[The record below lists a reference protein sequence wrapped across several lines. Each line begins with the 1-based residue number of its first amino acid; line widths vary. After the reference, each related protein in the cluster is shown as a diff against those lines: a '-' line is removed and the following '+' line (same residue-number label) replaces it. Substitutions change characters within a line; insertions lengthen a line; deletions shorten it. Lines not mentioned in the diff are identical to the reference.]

1 MNRLPA
7 VLIGGRPATGKST
20 LAATLAPHLGAAL
33 LDLDVAT
40 GPLTQVVSELV
51 GVRDLDDAV
60 FAGLTRAARYD
71 TLLGLAE
78 ANLQAG
84 RPVVLVAPFS
94 AERARSSV
102 WATTIRRIPGD
113 ATMVWLHL
121 PPGELVGRLTRRALA
136 RDENK
141 IRDPASFLTGLDL
154 EPPVV
159 PHLALNA
166 SQPTRTL
173 VKSVLDHHSR

>member
-1 MNRLPA
+1 VNGLAA
-7 VLIGGRPATGKST
+7 VLIGGPPATGKST
-20 LAATLAPHLGAAL
+20 LATALAPHLNAAI

-40 GPLTQVVSELV
+40 APLTRVVSDLI
-51 GVRDLDDAV
+51 GARDLDDPML
-60 FAGLTRAARYD
+60 AGLTRDARYE

-78 ANLQAG
+78 ANLRAG

-94 AERARSSV
+94 AERARLSA
-102 WATTIRRIPGD
+102 WATATRRIPGD

-121 PPGELVGRLTRRALA
+121 PPGELIRRLTRRALA

-141 IRDPASFLTGLDL
+141 ICDPASFLTGLDL

-159 PHLALNA
+159 PHLALDA
-166 SQPTRTL
+166 SQPTATL
-173 VKSVLDHHSR
+173 VRAVLDHLSG